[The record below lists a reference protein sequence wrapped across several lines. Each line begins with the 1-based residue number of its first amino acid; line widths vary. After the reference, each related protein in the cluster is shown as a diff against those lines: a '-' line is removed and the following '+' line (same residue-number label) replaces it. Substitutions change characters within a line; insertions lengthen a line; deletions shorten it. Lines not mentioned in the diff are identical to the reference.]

1 MESIITRGTHI
12 LSDITNRNHQLPPK
26 NGTIEQL
33 VTISEDIEKV
43 IAGEK
48 TATRRN
54 DRYADIGE
62 VMSLNNHKFVV
73 HNVYTQ
79 SLGEMTEADAQKEG
93 YQTLDAYKEKI
104 LSIHPGMRWVPSMRV
119 WVHEYKRQN

>member
-1 MESIITRGTHI
+1 M
-12 LSDITNRNHQLPPK
+12 SDTTNHNHQLPPK
-26 NGTIEQL
+26 SGTTEQL
-33 VTISEDIEKV
+33 VTIPEDIEKV

-62 VMSLNNHKFVV
+62 IMTLNDHAFII

-79 SLGEMTEADAQKEG
+79 SLGDMTAADAQKEG
-93 YQTLDAYKEKI
+93 YDTLDAYKEKI
-104 LSIHPGMRWVPSMRV
+104 LSLHPGMRWVPGMRV
-119 WVHEYKRQN
+119 WVHEYKRQK